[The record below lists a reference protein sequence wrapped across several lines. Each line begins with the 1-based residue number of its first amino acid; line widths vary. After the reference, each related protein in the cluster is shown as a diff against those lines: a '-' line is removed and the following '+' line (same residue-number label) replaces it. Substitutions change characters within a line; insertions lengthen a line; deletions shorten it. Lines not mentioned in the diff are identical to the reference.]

1 MVLMSQVTVGRCNMK
16 PKKKSAP
23 PKGKIIPDSKP
34 ENSYKKAAKAGV
46 KARAAGKRK

>member
-1 MVLMSQVTVGRCNMK
+1 MK

-23 PKGKIIPDSKP
+23 PKGKMIPDSKP
-34 ENSYKKAAKAGV
+34 ENTYKKVVKGAV